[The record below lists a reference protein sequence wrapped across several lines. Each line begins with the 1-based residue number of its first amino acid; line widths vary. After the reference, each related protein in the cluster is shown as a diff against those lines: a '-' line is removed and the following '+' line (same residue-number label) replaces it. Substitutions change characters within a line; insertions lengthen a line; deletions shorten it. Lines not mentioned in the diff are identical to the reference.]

1 MRFLKLLWAG
11 WKKFAHGLGVVNR
24 YVLLTLFYFL
34 MVNGV
39 HVVLRIL
46 RRDLL
51 DRRMQTVPS
60 YWHERAQQQ
69 PKTYRHQ
76 F

>member
-1 MRFLKLLWAG
+1 MRILKLLWAG

-34 MVNGV
+34 MVNVV
-39 HVVLRIL
+39 HVVLSVLRI
-46 RRDLL
+46 DLL
-51 DRRMQTVPS
+51 DRRMQTAPS
-60 YWHERAQQQ
+60 YWRERATQQQ
-69 PKTYRHQ
+69 KTYQHQ